1 MKCPQILR
9 KQFDLASKLVPT
21 QLKFVVASRERESR
35 KSMMMMSNVCRKS
48 WLHTTPMWPVLVL
61 PSVNATS
68 IVRRN
73 TMRTDDISI
82 V

>member
-1 MKCPQILR
+1 MR
-9 KQFDLASKLVPT
+9 KQFDLVSKLVPT

-35 KSMMMMSNVCRKS
+35 KSMMMSNVCRKS
-48 WLHTTPMWPVLVL
+48 WLYTTPMWPVLVL

-73 TMRTDDISI
+73 TMRTEDISI